1 VVGKNDDRLS
11 FRNMHEKNEVDY
23 LNLFF
28 FLRKN
33 GYLTIIN
40 EIVSRSMEGP
50 IQVSLIDALWQK
62 NIPMYVGSTYLNVQ

>member
-1 VVGKNDDRLS
+1 
-11 FRNMHEKNEVDY
+11 MHEKNEVDY

-28 FLRKN
+28 FLCKN
-33 GYLTIIN
+33 LTIIN